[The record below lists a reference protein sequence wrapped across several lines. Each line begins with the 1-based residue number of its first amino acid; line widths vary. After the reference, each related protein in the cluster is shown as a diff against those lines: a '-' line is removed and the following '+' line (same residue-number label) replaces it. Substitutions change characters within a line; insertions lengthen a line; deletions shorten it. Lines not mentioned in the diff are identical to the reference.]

1 MKVDNVK
8 AQTNMEHMETVQTFQ
23 WQTVDTRFVLNSQI
37 KKNNSTLSTDLFGNF
52 HHNKKEQLWFCVHVS
67 LIV

>member
-37 KKNNSTLSTDLFGNF
+37 
-52 HHNKKEQLWFCVHVS
+52 
-67 LIV
+67 